1 MKILVT
7 GATGFIGRHLV
18 ERLCAEGHAVRG
30 LVRDLSKAAA
40 IRRFGVE
47 VVRGDVTNPASVRR
61 AMQGV
66 EVVFHLASRV
76 TDWGSWS
83 EFESATVQGTENVL
97 AAAADAGV
105 RRFVHMSTVGVYDD
119 RRTRKCRS
127 VPETTPQGPC
137 GDRTLGFYAKAKV
150 LAEAAVWR
158 YSRERG
164 LAVVVLR
171 PALVYGPR
179 DETTMPRLVD
189 YLSGAGAM
197 WVGRRNSTVDPIY
210 VTDVVG
216 CAVAAARS
224 EAAVGQAYNV
234 APDQQLGVRDFWRL
248 LCRELGFREPRWT
261 IPASLVM
268 AAAIVC
274 ETMARLLGR
283 RQPPTLTHAGLALFA
298 LDRHHSPGKAIR
310 ELGWRPQVSLRE
322 GIRLTVRSML
332 LPVRSEPMPSLTPAY
347 RTGQAACG

>member
-7 GATGFIGRHLV
+7 GATGFIGRHLA
-18 ERLCAEGHAVRG
+18 ERLCAEGHEVRG
-30 LVRDLSKAAA
+30 LVRDPSKASA
-40 IRRFGVE
+40 IRRWGVE
-47 VVRGDVTNPASVRR
+47 VVCGDVTDSTSVRK
-61 AMQGV
+61 AMQDV

-97 AAAADAGV
+97 SAAADAGV

-119 RRTRKCRS
+119 QCTRKCRI
-127 VPETTPQGPC
+127 VPETTPQGSQ
-137 GDRTLGFYAKAKV
+137 GDRTLGFYARAKV

-158 YSRERG
+158 YSHERG

-171 PALVYGPR
+171 PALVYGPQ
-179 DETTMPRLVD
+179 DETTMPRLID

-210 VTDVVG
+210 VSDVVG

-224 EAAVGQAYNV
+224 DAAVGQAYNV
-234 APDQQLGVRDFWRL
+234 APSEQWGVRDFWRL
-248 LCRELGFREPRWT
+248 LCRELGLREPKWT

-268 AAAIVC
+268 VAAVIC
-274 ETMARLLGR
+274 EKVARLFGR
-283 RQPPTLTHAGLALFA
+283 RQPPTLTRAGVALFA
-298 LDRHHSPGKAIR
+298 MDRHHDPSKAIR
-310 ELGWRPQVSLRE
+310 ELGWRPQISLKE
-322 GIRLTVRSML
+322 GIRLTVRSMS
-332 LPVRSEPMPSLTPAY
+332 LPMRSDSVPSLAPAY
-347 RTGQAACG
+347 RAPQAVCG